1 MSQEKIDI
9 LERAL
14 ARERAARKQAEKI
27 LESKSEELYKL
38 TQQLKESNTKLEK
51 LVREKTS
58 ELKGVF
64 ENIVDAYIVMDLS
77 GNVIKMNDPA
87 IELLGYD
94 NKIEE
99 FNLLKLADSSEVD
112 NIING
117 FHSLFYEGHITNF
130 EVRINTKYNEQ
141 KLVHINAS
149 IIIDEQNN
157 PIAAQGIVRDIT
169 TVRAAEEKLI
179 QSEDRLTSLILS
191 LDVGILLED
200 ENRKIVLTNNKF
212 CEFFQIPA
220 SPEQLIGLDCSN
232 SAEESKH
239 FFENPESFVDDIN
252 KITAKRETVLGE
264 VLTMVNGK
272 IFERDYIPIFSNNEY
287 KGHLWSYKDVT
298 LRLNY
303 KKSIESQRKKY
314 RDIIANMNL
323 GLIEVDNDDVIL
335 MINHSFSEMSGYTE
349 AELIGRKGNE
359 IFPIGDGSQK
369 IHEENKKRLK
379 GISNSYELK
388 VKNKFG
394 EVRHWLISGA
404 PNYNM
409 NGDVTGSIGIHLD
422 ITDLK
427 NLQLQKEKLL
437 AELEKSNDELQ
448 EYAHIVSHDLKSPL
462 RSIYALVSWIKE
474 DNVGRLDD
482 TSLENFKHIEN
493 SLEKMEQLITT
504 VLNYSKAG
512 VDFQDPEE
520 VDINEMVHDIIEFL
534 YVPKHIFIKILN
546 PLPILKGDKIKLQ
559 QVFQNI
565 ISNAIKYIDK
575 EKGLV
580 EIDVDETEDYYKFMI
595 RDNGMGIEKQY
606 HEKIFKIF
614 HTLNKVKDSTGLGLS
629 IVKKIVNLHKGDIW
643 LESEPNK
650 GTTFYFTL
658 KKIYSNGD
666 T

>member
-1 MSQEKIDI
+1 MSQNKIDI
-9 LERAL
+9 LQRAL
-14 ARERAARKQAEKI
+14 HRERESRKAAEKI
-27 LESKSEELYKL
+27 LEIKSEELYNL

-51 LVREKTS
+51 LVKEKTS

-87 IELLGYD
+87 IELLGY
-94 NKIEE
+94 NNTIEE
-99 FNLLKLADSSEVD
+99 FNLLRLADSSEVD
-112 NIING
+112 NAMNG
-117 FHSLFYEGHITNF
+117 FQSLFYEGQITNL
-130 EVRINTKYNEQ
+130 EVKINTKDNVQ

-149 IIIDEQNN
+149 IIIDENNN

-169 TVRAAEEKLI
+169 KVRADEEKLI
-179 QSEDRLTSLILS
+179 KSENRLASLIS
-191 LDVGILLED
+191 NLDFGVLLED
-200 ENRKIVLTNNKF
+200 QNRKIVLTNNKF

-220 SPEQLIGLDCSN
+220 SPEQLIGMDCSN

-239 FFENPESFVDDIN
+239 FFENPETFVKNIN
-252 KITAKRETVLGE
+252 SIVEIKETVLAE
-264 VLTMVNGK
+264 ILTMVNGR
-272 IFERDYIPIFSNNEY
+272 IFERDYIPIYMNDEY
-287 KGHLWSYKDVT
+287 QGHLWSYKDVT

-303 KKSIESQRKKY
+303 KKSLEAQRKKY

-335 MINHSFSEMSGYTE
+335 MVNQSFAEMSGYTE
-349 AELIGRKGNE
+349 AELIGKKGNE
-359 IFPIGDGSQK
+359 IFPIGDGSKK
-369 IHEENKKRLK
+369 IHEENKKRQK
-379 GISNSYELK
+379 GISNSYEIR
-388 VKNKFG
+388 VKNKSG

-404 PNYNM
+404 PNYNVS
-409 NGDVTGSIGIHLD
+409 GDVIGSIGIHLD
-422 ITDLK
+422 ISDLK

-437 AELEKSNDELQ
+437 TELEKSNDELQ

-474 DNVGRLDD
+474 DNKGKLDD
-482 TSLENFKHIEN
+482 ASLENFKHIES

-504 VLNYSKAG
+504 ILNYSKAG
-512 VDFQDPEE
+512 VDFQDPED
-520 VDINEMVHDIIEFL
+520 VDINEMVYDIIGFL

-565 ISNAIKYIDK
+565 ISNAVKYIDK
-575 EKGLV
+575 EKGLI
-580 EIDVDETEDYYKFMI
+580 EIDVEESGDYYKFMI

-606 HEKIFKIF
+606 HKKIFKIF
-614 HTLNKVKDSTGLGLS
+614 HTLNKSKDSTGLGLS
-629 IVKKIVNLHKGDIW
+629 IVKKIVNLHKGEIW
-643 LESEPNK
+643 LDSEPNV

-658 KKIYSNGD
+658 KK
-666 T
+666 